1 MVANHRN
8 FGSNN
13 STDAFTMTGYNNW
26 HHALVCGKGLGRHES
41 SKEHM
46 KSVAL
51 WKERRARSVTVAAE
65 YTGEKLKRLLE
76 QRWTG
81 HLATVT
87 VILKS
92 IDNIVHLLRGI
103 ESTQTS
109 AAEVRMEATGLL
121 KAITQ
126 PSFLVIACMTHQIL
140 SLLDPPNT
148 ALQAKSTDLYT
159 GVRLVQS
166 ALACVEKLRCDTQ
179 FDTFWRNSLKTDR
192 PQNLLQHP
200 HRNNQEI

>member
-1 MVANHRN
+1 
-8 FGSNN
+8 
-13 STDAFTMTGYNNW
+13 MTGYNNW
-26 HHALVCGKGLGRHES
+26 RHALVSGKGLGRHES

-51 WKERRARSVTVAAE
+51 WKERRARSVT
-65 YTGEKLKRLLE
+65 
-76 QRWTG
+76 G
-81 HLATVT
+81 HLATVTVT

-126 PSFLVIACMTHQIL
+126 PSFLDIACMTHQIL

-179 FDTFWRNSLKTDR
+179 LDTFWRNSLKTDR

-200 HRNNQEI
+200 HRNNLEI